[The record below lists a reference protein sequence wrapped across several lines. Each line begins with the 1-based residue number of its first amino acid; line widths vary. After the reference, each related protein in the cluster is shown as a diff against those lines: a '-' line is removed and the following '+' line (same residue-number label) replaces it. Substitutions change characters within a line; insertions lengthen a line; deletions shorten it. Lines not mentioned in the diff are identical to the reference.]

1 MASITNSN
9 ELNLINGLMKQLEE
23 YRMKNAKKERYYEG
37 KNRLQNLGI
46 AIPDKLSGMKTAVG
60 WAGTAVDVLNERI
73 NLDGFSA
80 PDNLDISSIFN
91 ANNLDLEASLGHLDS
106 LVYGISYIVIG
117 SGDKSL
123 GEPNPLITIESP
135 NSMVGK
141 YNTRTRR
148 LDAALKVIH
157 EKDEAVYGTLY
168 LPNETITF
176 SIVKGSYYEEMRDIH
191 NLGVVPVV
199 RLINRPRSSDL
210 DGRSEISRTIISITD
225 AGVRTFMGAEI
236 AREFYSA
243 PQRYLVGG
251 NKQDFLD
258 SDGNPIDAWSAYMG
272 KLLITGVNEEG
283 NNPTVGQFSANS
295 PAPYI
300 DLINSYIQQISSETG
315 IPASFLGYTT
325 ANPASA
331 DAINASQSRLIKKA
345 EDRAQAF
352 GKAWVEVM
360 KLALLIRDGSV
371 PEEAAS
377 IRPIWRSAATPTKAA
392 DADAAVKLVQA
403 GILLSDSEVTYTR
416 LGFTEVEKE
425 TLRKEKK
432 AAQTSGLIANL
443 ATLANQTRQTNAT
456 AAELSANNI
465 GQTPA

>member
-1 MASITNSN
+1 MAVITDSN
-9 ELNLINGLMKQLEE
+9 EIKLIEKLLKDLDSYRISNG
-23 YRMKNAKKERYYEG
+23 KKERYYEG
-37 KNRLQNLGI
+37 KNRLNNLGI
-46 AIPDKLSGMKTAVG
+46 AIPDKLTGMKTAIG

-80 PDNLDISSIFN
+80 PEELKVSDIFN

-106 LVYGISYIVIG
+106 LVYGISYIVVG
-117 SGDKSL
+117 TGNNEL

-135 NSMVGK
+135 NSMVGL
-141 YNTRTRR
+141 YNTRTRG
-148 LDAALKVIH
+148 LDAALKVLYSKG
-157 EKDEAVYGTLY
+157 EPVYGTLY
-168 LPNETITF
+168 KKNETVSFAIE
-176 SIVKGSYYEEMRDIH
+176 KGVYYEDERDIH
-191 NLGVVPVV
+191 NLGKVPVV

-210 DGRSEISRTIISITD
+210 QGRSEISQTIMSLTD

-258 SDGNPIDAWSAYMG
+258 ADGNPIDAWTAYMG
-272 KLLITGVNEEG
+272 KMLITGVNEEG
-283 NNPTVGQFSANS
+283 NNPTVGQFAANS

-300 DLINSYIQQISSETG
+300 ELINSYIQQISSETG

-352 GKAWVEVM
+352 GKAWVEVI
-360 KLALLIRDGSV
+360 KLALLVRDGNIS
-371 PEEAAS
+371 EEANS

-403 GILLSDSEVTYTR
+403 GILLADSEVTYTR
-416 LGFTEVEKE
+416 LGLTEVEKE

-432 AAQTSGLIANL
+432 AAATSGLVANL
-443 ATLANQTRQTNAT
+443 AALAQQTRQTNPT
-456 AAELSANNI
+456 AAELSANNL
-465 GQTPA
+465 GETPA

>member
-1 MASITNSN
+1 MAVITDSN
-9 ELNLINGLMKQLEE
+9 EIKLINKLLEDLE
-23 YRMKNAKKERYYEG
+23 NYRISNDKKERYYEG

-46 AIPDKLSGMKTAVG
+46 AIPDKLVGMKTAVG

-80 PDNLDISSIFN
+80 DEKLRVSEIFN

-106 LVYGISYIVIG
+106 LVYGISYIVVG
-117 SGDKSL
+117 AGNKEL

-135 NSMVGK
+135 NSMVGL

-148 LDAALKVIH
+148 LDAALKVLYSKG
-157 EKDEAVYGTLY
+157 EVSYGTLY
-168 LPNETITF
+168 LANETISF
-176 SIVKGSYYEEMRDIH
+176 SIKNSMFIEEERDVH
-191 NLGVVPVV
+191 NLGRVPVI

-210 DGRSEISRTIISITD
+210 HGRSEISRTIISLTD

-251 NKQDFLD
+251 NKQDFMD
-258 SDGNPIDAWSAYMG
+258 ADGNPIDAWTAYMG

-283 NNPTVGQFSANS
+283 NNPTVGQFAANS
-295 PAPYI
+295 PTPYI

-352 GKAWVEVM
+352 GKAWVEVI
-360 KLALLIRDGSV
+360 KLALLIRDGSI
-371 PEEAAS
+371 PEEANS

-392 DADAAVKLVQA
+392 DADAAVKLVSA
-403 GILLSDSEVTYTR
+403 GILLPDSEVTYTR
-416 LGFTEVEKE
+416 LGLTEVEKE

-432 AAQTSGLIANL
+432 AAQTSGLVANL
-443 ATLANQTRQTNAT
+443 ATLAEQTRQTNTT
-456 AAELSANNI
+456 AATLAANNI
-465 GQTPA
+465 GETPA